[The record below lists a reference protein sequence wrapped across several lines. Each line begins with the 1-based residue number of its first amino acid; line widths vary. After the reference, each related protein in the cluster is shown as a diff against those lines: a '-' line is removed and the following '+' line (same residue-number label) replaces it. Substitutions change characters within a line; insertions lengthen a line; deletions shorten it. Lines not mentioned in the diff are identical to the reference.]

1 MLLKKP
7 RFWDYKYISFLA
19 IALSPVSFIVNIFNF
34 MKLKKSKKK
43 MFPIPIICIGN
54 IYLGGTGKTP
64 LAIELFKILKKI
76 NKRPAFVK
84 KYYKNYIDEVKLLKK
99 HGKVFTNNDRIVAI
113 NSLIN
118 NKKKIA
124 ILDDGLQ
131 ENRIKFDLS
140 IVCFNQKQWIGNGL
154 LIPAGPL
161 RENLKAIK
169 KYNWVFINGKKNLNI
184 ERKIFSINSNI
195 KIFYFK
201 YKLLNIKKF
210 KKNKMVAFAG
220 IGNPNNFFDLLKEKK
235 INIVK
240 TFEFPDHYSYTQN
253 DLIKLKQEAKNLN
266 ASLITTEKD
275 YMRLNSFNRKKIKF
289 FKTNLEITNKNK
301 LIKELKK
308 L

>member
-1 MLLKKP
+1 ML
-7 RFWDYKYISFLA
+7 
-19 IALSPVSFIVNIFNF
+19 
-34 MKLKKSKKK
+34 
-43 MFPIPIICIGN
+43 
-54 IYLGGTGKTP
+54 
-64 LAIELFKILKKI
+64 
-76 NKRPAFVK
+76 
-84 KYYKNYIDEVKLLKK
+84 KNY
-99 HGKVFTNNDRIVAI
+99 GKVFTNKDRIVAI

-118 NKKKIA
+118 KKKNIA

-131 ENRIKFDLS
+131 ENKIKFDLA
-140 IVCFNQKQWIGNGL
+140 IVCFNQKQWIGNGML
-154 LIPAGPL
+154 MPAGPL

-184 ERKIFSINSNI
+184 ERKILSINSNI
-195 KIFYFK
+195 KVFYFK
-201 YKLLNIKKF
+201 YKLSNITKL
-210 KKNKMVAFAG
+210 KKNKMIAFAG

-253 DLIKLKQEAKNLN
+253 DLIKLKQEAKNSN

-275 YMRLNSFNRKKIKF
+275 YMRLNSFNKKKIKF

>member
-1 MLLKKP
+1 M
-7 RFWDYKYISFLA
+7 
-19 IALSPVSFIVNIFNF
+19 LSPFSLIVNIFNF
-34 MKLKKSKKK
+34 LKFKSDKKK
-43 MFPIPIICIGN
+43 KFSIPLICIGN

-76 NKRPAFVK
+76 NKKPAFVK
-84 KYYKNYIDEVKLLKK
+84 KYYKNHTDEIKLLKK
-99 HGKVFTNNDRIVAI
+99 HGNVFTNKDRVVAI

-118 NKKKIA
+118 KRKNVA

-131 ENRIKFDLS
+131 ENRIEFDLS
-140 IVCFNQKQWIGNGL
+140 VVCFNEKQWVGNGL

-169 KYNWVFINGKKNLNI
+169 RYNWIFINGKKNHDI
-184 ERKIFSINSNI
+184 ERKVFSLNKNI
-195 KIFYFK
+195 KVFYFY
-201 YKLLNIKKF
+201 YKFLNFKKL
-210 KKNKMVAFAG
+210 KKNKIIAFAG

-235 INIVK
+235 INVIK
-240 TFEFPDHYSYTQN
+240 TFEFPDHYTYTQN
-253 DLIKLKQEAKNLN
+253 DLAKLKNEAKDLN

-275 YMRLNSFNRKKIKF
+275 YMRINSINRKKIKF
-289 FKTNLEITNKNK
+289 FKISLKITNKNK